1 MEIRLIWLLKIEFLE
16 SLWCQ
21 LKCLFTDMFD
31 KDQSGTIDLQ
41 EFQQLWKFIQE
52 WRAIFSQY
60 DRGSGKLGQNELQS
74 GKY

>member
-1 MEIRLIWLLKIEFLE
+1 
-16 SLWCQ
+16 
-21 LKCLFTDMFD
+21 MFD

-52 WRAIFSQY
+52 WRAIFDQY
-60 DRGSGKLGQNELQS
+60 DRGSGKLGQNELQN